1 MWASLSQNF
10 KSSLH
15 YYYHNS
21 ELIDYINSTQYT
33 NYYRNIANN
42 KVSGVS
48 LGNLKYYKL
57 YIYINPDVD
66 SKIVD
71 LYKNDAHKKNKLVD
85 SYLEAKNNE
94 NSGSEDF
101 CFDAGFDLYNTES
114 IVSKSCQSIIV
125 DYKIQCAMK
134 VCINEIERYVGYYLY
149 CRSSTGSKTPLRLS
163 NSVGIIDSGYRGNIK
178 ACFDNNNINNNNNN
192 NINNNNINNI
202 NNNNINNNNINNN
215 NINNNNINNIN
226 SDFVL
231 KQAERYT
238 QLCPPNLEYPMKV
251 VIVDNISD
259 LGKETIRGYCGFGS
273 SGQ

>member
-1 MWASLSQNF
+1 MGASLSQNF

-15 YYYHNS
+15 SYYHNS
-21 ELIDYINSTQYT
+21 ELMDYINSTQYT
-33 NYYRNIANN
+33 NYYRNIATNN
-42 KVSGVS
+42 VSKVYKPSV
-48 LGNLKYYKL
+48 NYLKYYKL
-57 YIYINPDVD
+57 YIYINPDVN
-66 SKIVD
+66 SKIIR
-71 LYKNDAHKKNKLVD
+71 LYKNDAYKKNALID

-94 NSGSEDF
+94 KSTSDDF

-114 IVSKSCQSIIV
+114 IVSNGCQTIIV

-134 VCINEIERYVGYYLY
+134 VCINGIERYVGYYLY

-178 ACFDNNNINNNNNN
+178 ACFDNNNINNSD
-192 NINNNNINNI
+192 
-202 NNNNINNNNINNN
+202 
-215 NINNNNINNIN
+215 IN
-226 SDFVL
+226 SSDILVGSNDFVL
-231 KQAERYT
+231 KQGERYS

-259 LGKETIRGYCGFGS
+259 LGNETIRGYGGFGS

>member
-1 MWASLSQNF
+1 MGASVSQNL

-21 ELIDYINSTQYT
+21 ELMDYINSTQYT
-33 NYYRNIANN
+33 NYYRNIATNN
-42 KVSGVS
+42 VSGVS
-48 LGNLKYYKL
+48 VSNLKYYKL
-57 YIYINPDVD
+57 YIYINHDVN
-66 SKIVD
+66 SKIIT
-71 LYKNDAHKKNKLVD
+71 LYKNDAHKKNALVD
-85 SYLEAKNNE
+85 AYLEAKNTE
-94 NSGSEDF
+94 NSTSEDF

-134 VCINEIERYVGYYLY
+134 VCIDGIERYVGYYLY

-178 ACFDNNNINNNNNN
+178 ACFDNINNSD
-192 NINNNNINNI
+192 
-202 NNNNINNNNINNN
+202 
-215 NINNNNINNIN
+215 IN
-226 SDFVL
+226 SGSNNFVL
-231 KQAERYT
+231 KQEERYT

-251 VIVDNISD
+251 VIVDNIND
-259 LGKETIRGYCGFGS
+259 LGKKTMRGVGGFGS

>member
-1 MWASLSQNF
+1 MGASLSQNF

-21 ELIDYINSTQYT
+21 ELMDYINSTEYT
-33 NYYRNIANN
+33 NYYRNIASNN
-42 KVSGVS
+42 VSV
-48 LGNLKYYKL
+48 GNLKYYKL
-57 YIYINPDVD
+57 YIYINPDVN
-66 SKIVD
+66 SKIIR
-71 LYKNDAHKKNKLVD
+71 LYKNDAHKKNALID

-94 NSGSEDF
+94 NSGSKDSGSEDF

-114 IVSKSCQSIIV
+114 IVSKSSQTIIV

-134 VCINEIERYVGYYLY
+134 VCINGIERYVGYYLY

-178 ACFDNNNINNNNNN
+178 ACFDNINNSD
-192 NINNNNINNI
+192 
-202 NNNNINNNNINNN
+202 
-215 NINNNNINNIN
+215 IN
-226 SDFVL
+226 SGSNNFVL
-231 KQAERYT
+231 KQGERYT

-259 LGKETIRGYCGFGS
+259 LGKETIRGYGGFSS

>member
-1 MWASLSQNF
+1 MGASVSQNL

-21 ELIDYINSTQYT
+21 ELMDYINSTQYT
-33 NYYRNIANN
+33 NYYRNIATNN
-42 KVSGVS
+42 VSGVS
-48 LGNLKYYKL
+48 VSNLKYYKL
-57 YIYINPDVD
+57 YIYINHDVN
-66 SKIVD
+66 SKIIT
-71 LYKNDAHKKNKLVD
+71 LYKNDAHKKNALVD
-85 SYLEAKNNE
+85 AYLEAKNTE
-94 NSGSEDF
+94 NSTSEDF

-134 VCINEIERYVGYYLY
+134 VCINGTERYVGYYLY

-178 ACFDNNNINNNNNN
+178 ACFDNINNSD
-192 NINNNNINNI
+192 
-202 NNNNINNNNINNN
+202 
-215 NINNNNINNIN
+215 IN
-226 SDFVL
+226 SGSNNFVL
-231 KQAERYT
+231 KQGERYT

-259 LGKETIRGYCGFGS
+259 LGKNTTRGVGGFGS
-273 SGQ
+273 TGN

>member
-1 MWASLSQNF
+1 MGASLSQNF

-15 YYYHNS
+15 YYYYHNS
-21 ELIDYINSTQYT
+21 ELMDYINSTEYT
-33 NYYRNIANN
+33 NYYRNIASNN
-42 KVSGVS
+42 VSGVS
-48 LGNLKYYKL
+48 NVSVGNLKYYKL
-57 YIYINPDVD
+57 YIYINPDVN
-66 SKIVD
+66 SKIIR
-71 LYKNDAHKKNKLVD
+71 LYKNDAHKKNALID

-94 NSGSEDF
+94 NSGSKDSGSEDF

-114 IVSKSCQSIIV
+114 IVSKSSQSILV

-134 VCINEIERYVGYYLY
+134 VCINGIERYIGYYLY

-178 ACFDNNNINNNNNN
+178 ACFDNININNSD
-192 NINNNNINNI
+192 INNSDINNSDI
-202 NNNNINNNNINNN
+202 LVGSN
-215 NINNNNINNIN
+215 
-226 SDFVL
+226 DFVL
-231 KQAERYT
+231 KQGERYT

-259 LGKETIRGYCGFGS
+259 LGKETIRGYGGFGS

>member
-1 MWASLSQNF
+1 MGASLSQNF

-15 YYYHNS
+15 SYYHNS
-21 ELIDYINSTQYT
+21 ELMDYINSTQYT
-33 NYYRNIANN
+33 NYYRNIATNN
-42 KVSGVS
+42 VSKVYKPSV
-48 LGNLKYYKL
+48 NYLKYYKL
-57 YIYINPDVD
+57 YIYINPDVN
-66 SKIVD
+66 SKIIR
-71 LYKNDAHKKNKLVD
+71 LYKNDAYKKNALID

-94 NSGSEDF
+94 KSTSDDF

-114 IVSKSCQSIIV
+114 IVSNGCQTIIV

-134 VCINEIERYVGYYLY
+134 VCINGIERYVGYYLY

-178 ACFDNNNINNNNNN
+178 ACFDNINNSD
-192 NINNNNINNI
+192 
-202 NNNNINNNNINNN
+202 
-215 NINNNNINNIN
+215 IN
-226 SDFVL
+226 SGSNNFVL
-231 KQAERYT
+231 KQEERYT

-259 LGKETIRGYCGFGS
+259 LGKETIRGYGGFGS

>member
-1 MWASLSQNF
+1 MGASLSQNF
-10 KSSLH
+10 NSSL
-15 YYYHNS
+15 YSYYHNN
-21 ELIDYINSTQYT
+21 ELIDYINNTGYT

-42 KVSGVS
+42 SVSGVS
-48 LGNLKYYKL
+48 GVSGVFGLSKSCVSKLKYYKL
-57 YIYINPDVD
+57 YIYINPDVN
-66 SKIVD
+66 SKIIR
-71 LYKNDAHKKNKLVD
+71 LYKNDAYKKNALID

-94 NSGSEDF
+94 KSTSDDF

-114 IVSKSCQSIIV
+114 IVSNGCQTIIV

-134 VCINEIERYVGYYLY
+134 VCINGIERYVGYYLY

-178 ACFDNNNINNNNNN
+178 ACFDNNNINNSD
-192 NINNNNINNI
+192 
-202 NNNNINNNNINNN
+202 
-215 NINNNNINNIN
+215 IN
-226 SDFVL
+226 SSDILVGSNDFVL
-231 KQAERYT
+231 KQGERYS

-259 LGKETIRGYCGFGS
+259 LGNETIRGYGGFGS

>member
-1 MWASLSQNF
+1 MGASLSQNF

-15 YYYHNS
+15 YYHNS
-21 ELIDYINSTQYT
+21 ELMDYINSTEYT
-33 NYYRNIANN
+33 NYYKNIVSNN
-42 KVSGVS
+42 VSDVSGVS
-48 LGNLKYYKL
+48 GVSGVSVNNLKYYKL
-57 YIYINPDVD
+57 YIYINPDVN
-66 SKIVD
+66 SKIIR
-71 LYKNDAHKKNKLVD
+71 LYKNDAHKKNALID

-94 NSGSEDF
+94 NSGSKDSGSEDF

-114 IVSKSCQSIIV
+114 IVSNSCQTIIV

-134 VCINEIERYVGYYLY
+134 VCINGIERYIGYYLY

-178 ACFDNNNINNNNNN
+178 ACFDNININNSD
-192 NINNNNINNI
+192 INNSDINNSDI
-202 NNNNINNNNINNN
+202 LVGSN
-215 NINNNNINNIN
+215 
-226 SDFVL
+226 DFVL
-231 KQAERYT
+231 KQGERYT

-259 LGKETIRGYCGFGS
+259 LGKETIRGYGGFGS

>member
-1 MWASLSQNF
+1 MGASLSQNF

-21 ELIDYINSTQYT
+21 ELMDYINSTEYT
-33 NYYRNIANN
+33 NYYRNIASNN
-42 KVSGVS
+42 VSGVS
-48 LGNLKYYKL
+48 VSNLKYYKL
-57 YIYINPDVD
+57 YIYINPDFN
-66 SKIVD
+66 SKIIR
-71 LYKNDAHKKNKLVD
+71 LYKNDAHKKNALID

-94 NSGSEDF
+94 NSGSKDF

-114 IVSKSCQSIIV
+114 IVSKSSQSILV

-134 VCINEIERYVGYYLY
+134 VCINGIERYIGYYLY

-178 ACFDNNNINNNNNN
+178 ACFDNINNSDTNDFD
-192 NINNNNINNI
+192 INNSDINNSDI
-202 NNNNINNNNINNN
+202 NNSDIIVGSN
-215 NINNNNINNIN
+215 
-226 SDFVL
+226 DFVL
-231 KQAERYT
+231 KQGERYT

-251 VIVDNISD
+251 VIVDNISE
-259 LGKETIRGYCGFGS
+259 LGKETIRGDGGFGS

>member
-134 VCINEIERYVGYYLY
+134 VCINGIERYVGYYLY

-178 ACFDNNNINNNNNN
+178 ACFDNNNINNSDIIVGSN
-192 NINNNNINNI
+192 
-202 NNNNINNNNINNN
+202 
-215 NINNNNINNIN
+215 
-226 SDFVL
+226 DFVL
-231 KQAERYT
+231 KHGERYT

-259 LGKETIRGYCGFGS
+259 LGKETIRGYGGFGS

>member
-1 MWASLSQNF
+1 MGASLSQNF

-21 ELIDYINSTQYT
+21 ELMDYINSTEYT
-33 NYYRNIANN
+33 NYYRNIASNN
-42 KVSGVS
+42 VSGVS
-48 LGNLKYYKL
+48 NVSVGNLKYYKL
-57 YIYINPDVD
+57 YIYINPDVN
-66 SKIVD
+66 SKIIR
-71 LYKNDAHKKNKLVD
+71 LYKNDAHKKNALID

-94 NSGSEDF
+94 NSGSKDF

-114 IVSKSCQSIIV
+114 IVSKSCQTIIV

-134 VCINEIERYVGYYLY
+134 VCINGIERYIGYYLY

-178 ACFDNNNINNNNNN
+178 ACFDNININNSD
-192 NINNNNINNI
+192 INNSDILVGSN
-202 NNNNINNNNINNN
+202 
-215 NINNNNINNIN
+215 
-226 SDFVL
+226 DFVL
-231 KQAERYT
+231 KQGERYT

-251 VIVDNISD
+251 VIVDNISE
-259 LGKETIRGYCGFGS
+259 LGKETIRGYGGFGS

>member
-1 MWASLSQNF
+1 MGASLSQNF

-21 ELIDYINSTQYT
+21 ELMDYINSTEYT
-33 NYYRNIANN
+33 NYYRNIAANN
-42 KVSGVS
+42 VSGVS
-48 LGNLKYYKL
+48 GVSVNNLKYYKL
-57 YIYINPDVD
+57 YIYINPDVN
-66 SKIVD
+66 SKIIR
-71 LYKNDAHKKNKLVD
+71 LYKNDAHKKNALID

-94 NSGSEDF
+94 KSTSEDSSSEDF

-114 IVSKSCQSIIV
+114 IVSNGCQTIIV

-134 VCINEIERYVGYYLY
+134 VCINGIERYIGYYLY

-178 ACFDNNNINNNNNN
+178 ACFDNININNSD
-192 NINNNNINNI
+192 INNSDILVGSN
-202 NNNNINNNNINNN
+202 
-215 NINNNNINNIN
+215 
-226 SDFVL
+226 DFVL
-231 KQAERYT
+231 KQGERYT

-259 LGKETIRGYCGFGS
+259 LGKETIRGYGGFGS

>member
-1 MWASLSQNF
+1 MGASLSQNF

-21 ELIDYINSTQYT
+21 ELMDYINSTEYT
-33 NYYRNIANN
+33 NYYRNIATNN
-42 KVSGVS
+42 VSGVS
-48 LGNLKYYKL
+48 GVSVSNLKYYKL
-57 YIYINPDVD
+57 YIYINPDVN
-66 SKIVD
+66 SKIIR
-71 LYKNDAHKKNKLVD
+71 LYKNDAHKKNALID

-94 NSGSEDF
+94 NSSSEDF

-114 IVSKSCQSIIV
+114 IVSNGCQTIIV

-134 VCINEIERYVGYYLY
+134 VCINGIERYVGYYLY

-178 ACFDNNNINNNNNN
+178 ACFDNNNINNSD
-192 NINNNNINNI
+192 INNSDINNSDI
-202 NNNNINNNNINNN
+202 LVGSN
-215 NINNNNINNIN
+215 
-226 SDFVL
+226 DFVL
-231 KQAERYT
+231 KQGERYT

-259 LGKETIRGYCGFGS
+259 LGKETIRGYGGFGS

>member
-1 MWASLSQNF
+1 MGASVSQNL

-21 ELIDYINSTQYT
+21 ELMDYINSTQYT
-33 NYYRNIANN
+33 NYYRNIATNN
-42 KVSGVS
+42 VSGVS
-48 LGNLKYYKL
+48 VSNLKYYKL
-57 YIYINPDVD
+57 YIYINHDVN
-66 SKIVD
+66 SKIIT
-71 LYKNDAHKKNKLVD
+71 LYKNDAHKKNALVD
-85 SYLEAKNNE
+85 AYLEAKNTE
-94 NSGSEDF
+94 NSTSEDF

-134 VCINEIERYVGYYLY
+134 VCINGIERYVGYYLY

-178 ACFDNNNINNNNNN
+178 ACFDNINNSD
-192 NINNNNINNI
+192 
-202 NNNNINNNNINNN
+202 
-215 NINNNNINNIN
+215 IN
-226 SDFVL
+226 SGSNNFVL
-231 KQAERYT
+231 KHGERYT

-259 LGKETIRGYCGFGS
+259 LGKNTTRGVGGFGS
-273 SGQ
+273 TGN

>member
-1 MWASLSQNF
+1 MGASLSQNF

-21 ELIDYINSTQYT
+21 ELMDYINSTEYT
-33 NYYRNIANN
+33 NYYRNIASTN
-42 KVSGVS
+42 VSNVS
-48 LGNLKYYKL
+48 NVSVGNLKYYKL
-57 YIYINPDVD
+57 YIYINHDVN
-66 SKIVD
+66 SKIIT
-71 LYKNDAHKKNKLVD
+71 LYKNDAHKKNALVD
-85 SYLEAKNNE
+85 AYLEAKNTE
-94 NSGSEDF
+94 NSTSEDF

-134 VCINEIERYVGYYLY
+134 VCINGIERYVGYYLY

-178 ACFDNNNINNNNNN
+178 ACFDNINNSD
-192 NINNNNINNI
+192 
-202 NNNNINNNNINNN
+202 
-215 NINNNNINNIN
+215 IN
-226 SDFVL
+226 SGSNNFVL
-231 KQAERYT
+231 KHGERYT

-259 LGKETIRGYCGFGS
+259 LGKNTTRGVGGFGS
-273 SGQ
+273 TGN

>member
-1 MWASLSQNF
+1 MGASLSQKF

-15 YYYHNS
+15 SYYHNN
-21 ELIDYINSTQYT
+21 ELIDYINSSEYT
-33 NYYRNIANN
+33 NYYRNIVTN

-57 YIYINPDVD
+57 YIYINPEVD
-66 SKIVD
+66 SKIIT
-71 LYKNDAHKKNKLVD
+71 LYKNDADKKNKLVD
-85 SYLEAKNNE
+85 SYLEAKNND
-94 NSGSEDF
+94 NSTSEDF

-134 VCINEIERYVGYYLY
+134 VCINGIERYVGYYLY

-178 ACFDNNNINNNNNN
+178 ACFDNNNINNNH
-192 NINNNNINNI
+192 INNSDINDSDIIIGSN
-202 NNNNINNNNINNN
+202 
-215 NINNNNINNIN
+215 
-226 SDFVL
+226 DFVL
-231 KQAERYT
+231 KQGERYS

-259 LGKETIRGYCGFGS
+259 LGKETIRGYGGFGS